1 MLEYIQAAIKLGLPL
16 LLMSWWVYSALY
28 RKKLINKNADRGE
41 TERAVKNY
49 RKEFKQAEKAKKAAL
64 KKKAFSEVN
73 SEHEDD
79 YWTAKWMRF
88 GGGFYGLTAV
98 WTFLYLEVK
107 DIWQFIVG
115 FPAFVEEFSG
125 GAFDLLLMFLKNQ
138 VMNFA
143 SAFSWIVQ
151 WADGFSLIYFLSAY
165 LGYWAG
171 QNLAKKWDAKR
182 QLARL
187 FVRLKANKKRFL

>member
-1 MLEYIQAAIKLGLPL
+1 M
-16 LLMSWWVYSALY
+16 
-28 RKKLINKNADRGE
+28 
-41 TERAVKNY
+41 
-49 RKEFKQAEKAKKAAL
+49 
-64 KKKAFSEVN
+64 
-73 SEHEDD
+73 
-79 YWTAKWMRF
+79 
-88 GGGFYGLTAV
+88 
-98 WTFLYLEVK
+98 
-107 DIWQFIVG
+107 
-115 FPAFVEEFSG
+115 
-125 GAFDLLLMFLKNQ
+125 LLMFLKNQ
-138 VMNFA
+138 IMNFA